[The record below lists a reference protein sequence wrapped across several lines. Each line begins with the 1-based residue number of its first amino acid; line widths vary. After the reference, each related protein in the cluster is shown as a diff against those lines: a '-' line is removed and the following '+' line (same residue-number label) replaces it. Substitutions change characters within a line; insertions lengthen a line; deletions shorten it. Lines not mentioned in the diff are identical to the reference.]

1 MEKINENI
9 TFEELLNQTLKE
21 IKVGQTVTGT
31 VIEITPKNEVFIDI
45 GYKADGIIPANEYIL
60 NAGETVQ
67 EKFKLGDR
75 VTAVIVKLNDGL
87 GNVLLSYNR
96 ARREIDQKEFES
108 KVNNNTIFKA
118 IVSEVNE
125 KGLITNFN
133 TIKIFI
139 PLSLSGINRNEDPH
153 TYKGKEVKFKVIE
166 YNPKTNRIIGSIK
179 QIADEEKKAKLDEFW
194 NNVEVGKMYTGTV
207 TSLSEYV
214 YATTADYIYNQVIEL
229 SKKRKLMELL
239 QKSITELMEAENI
252 DIFMQDKIKQINKIA
267 EINEKEQTFVE
278 QVVETS
284 TEIEKNTLQKPDY
297 TLYTGITDLDKMICG
312 LHKQEL
318 TIIGARPGVGK
329 TTLALQIA
337 EHIAERGT
345 ETAII
350 SLEMSD
356 TQVIQKLIS
365 RRARINSYK
374 MRMGTLETKELEQI
388 GVVSAEIAELP
399 IHLITKARTIQHI
412 ENIARKLK
420 NKNNLGL
427 MIID

>member
-1 MEKINENI
+1 MSDEELEKAMLYYLIYEQEDYVLDETDFAFERNKRIIKAINELKA
-9 TFEELLNQTLKE
+9 EKKE
-21 IKVGQTVTGT
+21 IS
-31 VIEITPKNEVFIDI
+31 
-45 GYKADGIIPANEYIL
+45 IISLQSKISAN
-60 NAGETVQ
+60 NKQ
-67 EKFKLGDR
+67 
-75 VTAVIVKLNDGL
+75 
-87 GNVLLSYNR
+87 
-96 ARREIDQKEFES
+96 
-108 KVNNNTIFKA
+108 
-118 IVSEVNE
+118 
-125 KGLITNFN
+125 
-133 TIKIFI
+133 
-139 PLSLSGINRNEDPH
+139 
-153 TYKGKEVKFKVIE
+153 VIE
-166 YNPKTNRIIGSIK
+166 YLANLN
-179 QIADEEKKAKLDEFW
+179 
-194 NNVEVGKMYTGTV
+194 
-207 TSLSEYV
+207 EYV
-214 YATTADYIYNQVIEL
+214 YATTADYIYNQIIEL

-239 QKSITELMEAENI
+239 QKSITEIMEAENI

-365 RRARINSYK
+365 RRARINNYK

-388 GVVSAEIAELP
+388 GIVSAEIAELP

-427 MIID
+427 MVIDYIQLIKNKGKFNSREQEVADITRTLKLLSLELNIPIIGLCQLNRNAARQEPTLADLRESGAIEQDADNILFLYQEAESTETVVDITLKLAKQRAGETGKIDLKFNKANSEFKGVMRW

>member
-1 MEKINENI
+1 MSDEELEKAMLYYLIYEQEDYILDETDFAFEKNKRIIKAINELKA
-9 TFEELLNQTLKE
+9 EKKE
-21 IKVGQTVTGT
+21 IS
-31 VIEITPKNEVFIDI
+31 
-45 GYKADGIIPANEYIL
+45 IISLQSKISAN
-60 NAGETVQ
+60 NKQ
-67 EKFKLGDR
+67 
-75 VTAVIVKLNDGL
+75 
-87 GNVLLSYNR
+87 
-96 ARREIDQKEFES
+96 
-108 KVNNNTIFKA
+108 
-118 IVSEVNE
+118 
-125 KGLITNFN
+125 
-133 TIKIFI
+133 
-139 PLSLSGINRNEDPH
+139 
-153 TYKGKEVKFKVIE
+153 VIE
-166 YNPKTNRIIGSIK
+166 Y
-179 QIADEEKKAKLDEFW
+179 L
-194 NNVEVGKMYTGTV
+194 

-229 SKKRKLMELL
+229 SKKRKLMTLL

-267 EINEKEQTFVE
+267 EINEKEQTFLE

-284 TEIEKNTLQKPDY
+284 TEIERNTLQKPDY

-312 LHKQEL
+312 LHRQEL

-374 MRMGTLETKELEQI
+374 MRMGTLETKELEQVGI
-388 GVVSAEIAELP
+388 VSAEIAELP

-427 MIID
+427 MIIDYIQLIKNKGKFNSREQEVADITRTLKLLSLELNIPIVGLCQLNRNAARQEPTLADLRESGAIEQDADNILFLYQEAESTETIVDITLKLAKQRAGEIGKINLKFNKANSEFKGVMRW

>member
-1 MEKINENI
+1 MSDEELEKAMLYYLIYEQEDYVLDETDFAFERNKRIIKAINELKA
-9 TFEELLNQTLKE
+9 EKKE
-21 IKVGQTVTGT
+21 IS
-31 VIEITPKNEVFIDI
+31 
-45 GYKADGIIPANEYIL
+45 IISLQSRISAN
-60 NAGETVQ
+60 NKQ
-67 EKFKLGDR
+67 
-75 VTAVIVKLNDGL
+75 
-87 GNVLLSYNR
+87 
-96 ARREIDQKEFES
+96 
-108 KVNNNTIFKA
+108 
-118 IVSEVNE
+118 
-125 KGLITNFN
+125 
-133 TIKIFI
+133 
-139 PLSLSGINRNEDPH
+139 
-153 TYKGKEVKFKVIE
+153 VIE
-166 YNPKTNRIIGSIK
+166 Y
-179 QIADEEKKAKLDEFW
+179 L
-194 NNVEVGKMYTGTV
+194 

-374 MRMGTLETKELEQI
+374 MRMGTLETKELEQV

-427 MIID
+427 MVIDYIQLIKNKGKFNSREQEVADITRTLKLLSLELNIPIVGLCQLNRNAARQEPTLADLRESGAIEQDADNILFLYQEAESTETVVDITLKLAKQRAGETGKIDLKFNKANSEFKGVMRW

>member
-1 MEKINENI
+1 MSDEELEKAMLYYLIYEQEDYVLDETDFAFERNKRIIKAINELKA
-9 TFEELLNQTLKE
+9 EKKE
-21 IKVGQTVTGT
+21 IS
-31 VIEITPKNEVFIDI
+31 
-45 GYKADGIIPANEYIL
+45 IISLQSRISAN
-60 NAGETVQ
+60 NKQ
-67 EKFKLGDR
+67 
-75 VTAVIVKLNDGL
+75 
-87 GNVLLSYNR
+87 
-96 ARREIDQKEFES
+96 
-108 KVNNNTIFKA
+108 
-118 IVSEVNE
+118 
-125 KGLITNFN
+125 
-133 TIKIFI
+133 
-139 PLSLSGINRNEDPH
+139 
-153 TYKGKEVKFKVIE
+153 VIE
-166 YNPKTNRIIGSIK
+166 Y
-179 QIADEEKKAKLDEFW
+179 L
-194 NNVEVGKMYTGTV
+194 

-388 GVVSAEIAELP
+388 GIVSAEIAELP

-427 MIID
+427 MIIDYIQLIKNKGKFNSREQEVADITRTLKLLSLELNIPIVGLCQLNRNAARQEPTLADLRESGAIEQDADNILFLYQEAESTETVVDITLKLAKQRAGETGKIDLKFNKANSEFKGVMRW

>member
-1 MEKINENI
+1 MSDEELEKAMLYYLIYEQEDYVLDETDFAFERNKRIIKAINELKA
-9 TFEELLNQTLKE
+9 EKKE
-21 IKVGQTVTGT
+21 IS
-31 VIEITPKNEVFIDI
+31 
-45 GYKADGIIPANEYIL
+45 IISLQSRISAN
-60 NAGETVQ
+60 NKQ
-67 EKFKLGDR
+67 
-75 VTAVIVKLNDGL
+75 
-87 GNVLLSYNR
+87 
-96 ARREIDQKEFES
+96 
-108 KVNNNTIFKA
+108 
-118 IVSEVNE
+118 
-125 KGLITNFN
+125 
-133 TIKIFI
+133 
-139 PLSLSGINRNEDPH
+139 
-153 TYKGKEVKFKVIE
+153 VIE
-166 YNPKTNRIIGSIK
+166 Y
-179 QIADEEKKAKLDEFW
+179 L
-194 NNVEVGKMYTGTV
+194 

-229 SKKRKLMELL
+229 SKKRKLMALL

-284 TEIEKNTLQKPDY
+284 TEIEENTLQKPDY

-374 MRMGTLETKELEQI
+374 MRMGTLETKELEQVGI
-388 GVVSAEIAELP
+388 VSAEIAELP

-427 MIID
+427 MVIDYIQLIKNKGKFNSREQEVADITRTLKLLSLELNIPIVGLCQLNRNAARQEPTLADLRESGAIEQDADNILFLYQEAESTETVVDITLKLAKQRAGETGKISLKFNKANSEFREVIRC

>member
-1 MEKINENI
+1 MSDEELEKAMLYYLIYEQEDYVLNETDFAFERNKRIIKAINELKA
-9 TFEELLNQTLKE
+9 EKKE
-21 IKVGQTVTGT
+21 IS
-31 VIEITPKNEVFIDI
+31 
-45 GYKADGIIPANEYIL
+45 IISLQSKISAN
-60 NAGETVQ
+60 NKQ
-67 EKFKLGDR
+67 
-75 VTAVIVKLNDGL
+75 
-87 GNVLLSYNR
+87 
-96 ARREIDQKEFES
+96 
-108 KVNNNTIFKA
+108 
-118 IVSEVNE
+118 
-125 KGLITNFN
+125 
-133 TIKIFI
+133 
-139 PLSLSGINRNEDPH
+139 
-153 TYKGKEVKFKVIE
+153 VIE
-166 YNPKTNRIIGSIK
+166 YLANLN
-179 QIADEEKKAKLDEFW
+179 
-194 NNVEVGKMYTGTV
+194 
-207 TSLSEYV
+207 EYV
-214 YATTADYIYNQVIEL
+214 YATTADYIYNQIIEL

-239 QKSITELMEAENI
+239 QKSITEIMEAENI

-365 RRARINSYK
+365 RRARINNYK

-388 GVVSAEIAELP
+388 GIVSAEIAELP

-427 MIID
+427 MIIDYIQLIKNKGKFNSREQEVADITRTLKLLSLELNIPIIGLCQLNRNAARQEPTLADLRESGAIEQDADNILFLYQEAESTETVADITLKLAKQRAGETGKIDLKFNKANSEFKGVMRW

>member
-1 MEKINENI
+1 MSDEELEKAMLYYLIYEQEDYVLDETDFAFERNKRIIKAINELKA
-9 TFEELLNQTLKE
+9 EKKE
-21 IKVGQTVTGT
+21 IS
-31 VIEITPKNEVFIDI
+31 
-45 GYKADGIIPANEYIL
+45 IISLQSKISAN
-60 NAGETVQ
+60 NKQ
-67 EKFKLGDR
+67 
-75 VTAVIVKLNDGL
+75 
-87 GNVLLSYNR
+87 
-96 ARREIDQKEFES
+96 
-108 KVNNNTIFKA
+108 
-118 IVSEVNE
+118 
-125 KGLITNFN
+125 
-133 TIKIFI
+133 
-139 PLSLSGINRNEDPH
+139 
-153 TYKGKEVKFKVIE
+153 VIE
-166 YNPKTNRIIGSIK
+166 Y
-179 QIADEEKKAKLDEFW
+179 L
-194 NNVEVGKMYTGTV
+194 

-427 MIID
+427 MIIDYIQLKKNKGKFNSREQEVEDITRTLKLLSLELNIPIVGLCQLNRNAARQEPTLADLRESGAIEQDADNILFLYQEAESTETVVDITLKLAKQRAGETGKISLKFNKANSEFREVIRC

>member
-1 MEKINENI
+1 MSDEELEKAMLYYLIYEQEDYVLDETDFAFERNKRIIKAINELKA
-9 TFEELLNQTLKE
+9 EKKE
-21 IKVGQTVTGT
+21 IS
-31 VIEITPKNEVFIDI
+31 
-45 GYKADGIIPANEYIL
+45 IISLQSRISAN
-60 NAGETVQ
+60 NKQ
-67 EKFKLGDR
+67 
-75 VTAVIVKLNDGL
+75 
-87 GNVLLSYNR
+87 
-96 ARREIDQKEFES
+96 
-108 KVNNNTIFKA
+108 
-118 IVSEVNE
+118 
-125 KGLITNFN
+125 
-133 TIKIFI
+133 
-139 PLSLSGINRNEDPH
+139 
-153 TYKGKEVKFKVIE
+153 VIE
-166 YNPKTNRIIGSIK
+166 Y
-179 QIADEEKKAKLDEFW
+179 L
-194 NNVEVGKMYTGTV
+194 

-374 MRMGTLETKELEQI
+374 MRMGTLETKELEQVGI
-388 GVVSAEIAELP
+388 VSAEIAELP

-427 MIID
+427 MVIDYIQLIKNKGKFNSREQEVADITRTLKLLSLELNIPIIGLCQLNRNAARQEPTLADLRESGAIEQDADNILFLYQEAESTETVVDITLKLAKQRAGETGKISLKFNKANSEFREVIRC

>member
-1 MEKINENI
+1 MSDEELEKAMLYYLIYEQEDYVLDETDFAFERNKRIIKAINELKA
-9 TFEELLNQTLKE
+9 EKKE
-21 IKVGQTVTGT
+21 IS
-31 VIEITPKNEVFIDI
+31 
-45 GYKADGIIPANEYIL
+45 IISLQSKISAN
-60 NAGETVQ
+60 NKQ
-67 EKFKLGDR
+67 
-75 VTAVIVKLNDGL
+75 
-87 GNVLLSYNR
+87 
-96 ARREIDQKEFES
+96 
-108 KVNNNTIFKA
+108 
-118 IVSEVNE
+118 
-125 KGLITNFN
+125 
-133 TIKIFI
+133 
-139 PLSLSGINRNEDPH
+139 
-153 TYKGKEVKFKVIE
+153 VIE
-166 YNPKTNRIIGSIK
+166 YLANLN
-179 QIADEEKKAKLDEFW
+179 
-194 NNVEVGKMYTGTV
+194 
-207 TSLSEYV
+207 EYV
-214 YATTADYIYNQVIEL
+214 YATTADYIYNQIIEL

-239 QKSITELMEAENI
+239 QKSITEIMEAENI

-365 RRARINSYK
+365 RRARINNYK

-388 GVVSAEIAELP
+388 GIVSAEIAELP

-427 MIID
+427 MIIDYIQLIKNKGKFNSREQEVADITRTLKLLSLELNIPIIGLCQLNRNAARQEPTLADLRESGAIEQDADNILFLYQEAESTETVADITLKLAKQRAGETGKIDLKFNKANSEFKGVMRW

>member
-1 MEKINENI
+1 MSDEELEKAMLYYLIYEQEDYVLDETDFAFERNKRIIKAINELKA
-9 TFEELLNQTLKE
+9 EKKE
-21 IKVGQTVTGT
+21 IS
-31 VIEITPKNEVFIDI
+31 
-45 GYKADGIIPANEYIL
+45 IISLQSRISAN
-60 NAGETVQ
+60 NKQ
-67 EKFKLGDR
+67 
-75 VTAVIVKLNDGL
+75 
-87 GNVLLSYNR
+87 
-96 ARREIDQKEFES
+96 
-108 KVNNNTIFKA
+108 
-118 IVSEVNE
+118 
-125 KGLITNFN
+125 
-133 TIKIFI
+133 
-139 PLSLSGINRNEDPH
+139 
-153 TYKGKEVKFKVIE
+153 VIE
-166 YNPKTNRIIGSIK
+166 Y
-179 QIADEEKKAKLDEFW
+179 L
-194 NNVEVGKMYTGTV
+194 

-239 QKSITELMEAENI
+239 QKSITELMEVENI

-374 MRMGTLETKELEQI
+374 MRMGTLETKELEQVGI
-388 GVVSAEIAELP
+388 VSAEIAELP
-399 IHLITKARTIQHI
+399 IHLITRARTIQHI

-427 MIID
+427 MVIDYIQLIKNKGKFNSREQEVADITRTLKLLSLELNIPIVGLCQLNRNAARQEPTLADLRESGAIEQDADNILFLYQEAESTETVVDITLKLAKQRAGETGKISLKFNKANSEFREVIRC

>member
-1 MEKINENI
+1 MSDEELEKAMLYYLIYEQEDYVLDETDFAFERNKRIIKAINELKA
-9 TFEELLNQTLKE
+9 EKKE
-21 IKVGQTVTGT
+21 IS
-31 VIEITPKNEVFIDI
+31 
-45 GYKADGIIPANEYIL
+45 IISLQSRISAN
-60 NAGETVQ
+60 NKQ
-67 EKFKLGDR
+67 
-75 VTAVIVKLNDGL
+75 
-87 GNVLLSYNR
+87 
-96 ARREIDQKEFES
+96 
-108 KVNNNTIFKA
+108 
-118 IVSEVNE
+118 
-125 KGLITNFN
+125 
-133 TIKIFI
+133 
-139 PLSLSGINRNEDPH
+139 
-153 TYKGKEVKFKVIE
+153 VIE
-166 YNPKTNRIIGSIK
+166 Y
-179 QIADEEKKAKLDEFW
+179 L
-194 NNVEVGKMYTGTV
+194 

-374 MRMGTLETKELEQI
+374 MRMGTLETKELEQVGI
-388 GVVSAEIAELP
+388 VSAKIAELP

-427 MIID
+427 IVIDYIQLIKNKGKFNSREQEVADITRTLKLLSLELNIPIIGLCQLNRNAARQEPTLADLRESGAIEQDADNILFLYQEAESTETVVDITLKLAKQRAGETGKIDLKFNKANSEFKGVMRW

>member
-1 MEKINENI
+1 MSDEELEKAMLYYLIYEQEDYVLDETDFAFERNKRIIKAINELKA
-9 TFEELLNQTLKE
+9 EKKE
-21 IKVGQTVTGT
+21 IS
-31 VIEITPKNEVFIDI
+31 
-45 GYKADGIIPANEYIL
+45 IISLQSRISAN
-60 NAGETVQ
+60 NKQ
-67 EKFKLGDR
+67 
-75 VTAVIVKLNDGL
+75 
-87 GNVLLSYNR
+87 
-96 ARREIDQKEFES
+96 
-108 KVNNNTIFKA
+108 
-118 IVSEVNE
+118 
-125 KGLITNFN
+125 
-133 TIKIFI
+133 
-139 PLSLSGINRNEDPH
+139 
-153 TYKGKEVKFKVIE
+153 VIE
-166 YNPKTNRIIGSIK
+166 Y
-179 QIADEEKKAKLDEFW
+179 L
-194 NNVEVGKMYTGTV
+194 

-239 QKSITELMEAENI
+239 QKSITELMEVENI

-374 MRMGTLETKELEQI
+374 MRMGTLETKELEQVGI
-388 GVVSAEIAELP
+388 VSAEIAELP

-427 MIID
+427 IVIDYIQLIKNKGKFNSREQEVADITRTLKLLSLELNIPIVGLCQLNRNAARQEPTLADLRESGAIEQDADNILFLYQEAESTETVVDITLKLAKQRAGETGKIDLKFNKANSEFKGVMRC

>member
-1 MEKINENI
+1 MSDEELEKAMLYYLIYEQEDYVLDETDFAFERNKRIIKAINELKA
-9 TFEELLNQTLKE
+9 EKKE
-21 IKVGQTVTGT
+21 IS
-31 VIEITPKNEVFIDI
+31 
-45 GYKADGIIPANEYIL
+45 IISLQSRISAN
-60 NAGETVQ
+60 NKQ
-67 EKFKLGDR
+67 
-75 VTAVIVKLNDGL
+75 
-87 GNVLLSYNR
+87 
-96 ARREIDQKEFES
+96 
-108 KVNNNTIFKA
+108 
-118 IVSEVNE
+118 
-125 KGLITNFN
+125 
-133 TIKIFI
+133 
-139 PLSLSGINRNEDPH
+139 
-153 TYKGKEVKFKVIE
+153 VIE
-166 YNPKTNRIIGSIK
+166 Y
-179 QIADEEKKAKLDEFW
+179 L
-194 NNVEVGKMYTGTV
+194 

-214 YATTADYIYNQVIEL
+214 YATTADYIYNQIIEL

-388 GVVSAEIAELP
+388 GIVSAEIAELP

-427 MIID
+427 MVIDYIQLIKNKGKFNSREQEVADITRTLKLLSLELNIPIVGLCQLNRNAARQEPTLADLRESGAIEQDADNILFLYQEAESTETIVDITLKLAKQRAGEIGKINLKFNKANSEFKGVMRW

>member
-1 MEKINENI
+1 MSDEELEKAMLYYLIYEQEDYVLDETDFAFEKNKKIIKAINELKA
-9 TFEELLNQTLKE
+9 EKKE
-21 IKVGQTVTGT
+21 IS
-31 VIEITPKNEVFIDI
+31 
-45 GYKADGIIPANEYIL
+45 IISLQSKISAN
-60 NAGETVQ
+60 NKQ
-67 EKFKLGDR
+67 
-75 VTAVIVKLNDGL
+75 
-87 GNVLLSYNR
+87 
-96 ARREIDQKEFES
+96 
-108 KVNNNTIFKA
+108 
-118 IVSEVNE
+118 
-125 KGLITNFN
+125 
-133 TIKIFI
+133 
-139 PLSLSGINRNEDPH
+139 
-153 TYKGKEVKFKVIE
+153 VIE
-166 YNPKTNRIIGSIK
+166 Y
-179 QIADEEKKAKLDEFW
+179 L
-194 NNVEVGKMYTGTV
+194 
-207 TSLSEYV
+207 TSLSEYI
-214 YATTADYIYNQVIEL
+214 YATTSDYIYNQVIEL

-267 EINEKEQTFVE
+267 EINEKEQTFLE

-284 TEIEKNTLQKPDY
+284 TEIERNTLQKPDY

-312 LHKQEL
+312 LHRQEL

-345 ETAII
+345 EIAII

-374 MRMGTLETKELEQI
+374 MRMGTLETKELEQVGI
-388 GVVSAEIAELP
+388 VSAEIAELP

-427 MIID
+427 MIIDYIQLIKNKGKFNSREQEVADITRTLKLLSLELNIPIVGLCQLNRNAARQEPTLADLRESGAIEQDADNILFLYQEAESTETVVDITLKLAKQRAGETGKISLKFNKANSEFKEVIRC

>member
-1 MEKINENI
+1 MSDEELEKAMLYYLIYEQEDYVLDETDFAFERNKRIIKAINELKA
-9 TFEELLNQTLKE
+9 EKKE
-21 IKVGQTVTGT
+21 IS
-31 VIEITPKNEVFIDI
+31 
-45 GYKADGIIPANEYIL
+45 IISLQSKISAN
-60 NAGETVQ
+60 NKQ
-67 EKFKLGDR
+67 
-75 VTAVIVKLNDGL
+75 
-87 GNVLLSYNR
+87 
-96 ARREIDQKEFES
+96 
-108 KVNNNTIFKA
+108 
-118 IVSEVNE
+118 
-125 KGLITNFN
+125 
-133 TIKIFI
+133 
-139 PLSLSGINRNEDPH
+139 
-153 TYKGKEVKFKVIE
+153 VIE
-166 YNPKTNRIIGSIK
+166 YLANLN
-179 QIADEEKKAKLDEFW
+179 
-194 NNVEVGKMYTGTV
+194 
-207 TSLSEYV
+207 EYV
-214 YATTADYIYNQVIEL
+214 YATTADYIYNQIIEL

-239 QKSITELMEAENI
+239 QKSITEIMEAENI

-365 RRARINSYK
+365 RRARINNYK

-388 GVVSAEIAELP
+388 GIVSAEIAELP

-427 MIID
+427 MIIDYIQLIKNKGKFNSREQEVADITRTLKLLSLELNIPIIGLCQLNRNAARQEPTLADLRESGAIEQDADNILFLYQEAESTETVADITLKLAKQRAGETGKIDLKFNKANSEFKEVMRW

>member
-1 MEKINENI
+1 MSDEELEKAMLYYLIYEQEDYVLDETDFAFERNKRIIKAINELKA
-9 TFEELLNQTLKE
+9 EKKE
-21 IKVGQTVTGT
+21 IS
-31 VIEITPKNEVFIDI
+31 
-45 GYKADGIIPANEYIL
+45 IISLQSRISAN
-60 NAGETVQ
+60 
-67 EKFKLGDR
+67 
-75 VTAVIVKLNDGL
+75 
-87 GNVLLSYNR
+87 NR
-96 ARREIDQKEFES
+96 Q
-108 KVNNNTIFKA
+108 
-118 IVSEVNE
+118 
-125 KGLITNFN
+125 
-133 TIKIFI
+133 
-139 PLSLSGINRNEDPH
+139 
-153 TYKGKEVKFKVIE
+153 VIE
-166 YNPKTNRIIGSIK
+166 Y
-179 QIADEEKKAKLDEFW
+179 L
-194 NNVEVGKMYTGTV
+194 
-207 TSLSEYV
+207 TSLNEYV
-214 YATTADYIYNQVIEL
+214 YATTADYIYNQIIEL

-427 MIID
+427 MIIDYIQLIKNKGKFNSREQEVADITRTLKLLSLELNIPIVGLCQLNRNAARQEPTLADLRESGAIEQDADNILFLYQEAESTETVVDITLKLAKQRAGETGKISLKFNKANSEFREVIRC

>member
-1 MEKINENI
+1 MNDEELEKAMLYYLIYEQEDYVLDETDFAFERNKRIIKAINELKA
-9 TFEELLNQTLKE
+9 EKKE
-21 IKVGQTVTGT
+21 IS
-31 VIEITPKNEVFIDI
+31 
-45 GYKADGIIPANEYIL
+45 IISLQSRISAN
-60 NAGETVQ
+60 NKQ
-67 EKFKLGDR
+67 
-75 VTAVIVKLNDGL
+75 
-87 GNVLLSYNR
+87 
-96 ARREIDQKEFES
+96 
-108 KVNNNTIFKA
+108 
-118 IVSEVNE
+118 
-125 KGLITNFN
+125 
-133 TIKIFI
+133 
-139 PLSLSGINRNEDPH
+139 
-153 TYKGKEVKFKVIE
+153 VIE
-166 YNPKTNRIIGSIK
+166 Y
-179 QIADEEKKAKLDEFW
+179 L
-194 NNVEVGKMYTGTV
+194 

-229 SKKRKLMELL
+229 SKKRKLMALL

-374 MRMGTLETKELEQI
+374 MRMGTLETKELEQVGI
-388 GVVSAEIAELP
+388 VSAEIAELP

-427 MIID
+427 IVIDYIQLIKNKGKFNSREQEVADITRTLKLLSLELNIPIVGLCQLNRNAARQEPTLADLRESGAIEQDADNILFLYQEAESTETVVDITLKLAKQRAGETGKIDLKFNKANSEFKGVMRW

>member
-1 MEKINENI
+1 MSDEELEKAMLYYLIYEQEDYVLDETDFAFEKNKRIIKAINELKA
-9 TFEELLNQTLKE
+9 EKKE
-21 IKVGQTVTGT
+21 IS
-31 VIEITPKNEVFIDI
+31 
-45 GYKADGIIPANEYIL
+45 IISLQSRISAN
-60 NAGETVQ
+60 NKQ
-67 EKFKLGDR
+67 
-75 VTAVIVKLNDGL
+75 
-87 GNVLLSYNR
+87 
-96 ARREIDQKEFES
+96 
-108 KVNNNTIFKA
+108 
-118 IVSEVNE
+118 
-125 KGLITNFN
+125 
-133 TIKIFI
+133 
-139 PLSLSGINRNEDPH
+139 
-153 TYKGKEVKFKVIE
+153 VIE
-166 YNPKTNRIIGSIK
+166 YLANLN
-179 QIADEEKKAKLDEFW
+179 
-194 NNVEVGKMYTGTV
+194 
-207 TSLSEYV
+207 EYV

-229 SKKRKLMELL
+229 SKKRKLMALL
-239 QKSITELMEAENI
+239 QRSITELMEAESI

-267 EINEKEQTFVE
+267 EINEKEQTFLE

-284 TEIEKNTLQKPDY
+284 TEIERNTLQKPDY

-312 LHKQEL
+312 LHRQEL

-350 SLEMSD
+350 SLEMSN

-374 MRMGTLETKELEQI
+374 MRMGTLETKELEQVGI
-388 GVVSAEIAELP
+388 VSAEIAELP

-427 MIID
+427 MIIDYIQLIKNKGKFNSREQEVADITRTLKLLSLELNIPIVGLCQLNRNAARQEPTLADLRESGAIEQDADNILFLYQEAESTETVVDITLKLAKQRAGETGKIDLKFNKANSEFKGVVRWR

>member
-1 MEKINENI
+1 MSDEELEKAMLYYLIYEQEDYVLDETDFAFERNKRIIKAINELKA
-9 TFEELLNQTLKE
+9 EKKE
-21 IKVGQTVTGT
+21 IS
-31 VIEITPKNEVFIDI
+31 
-45 GYKADGIIPANEYIL
+45 IISLQSRISAN
-60 NAGETVQ
+60 NKQ
-67 EKFKLGDR
+67 
-75 VTAVIVKLNDGL
+75 
-87 GNVLLSYNR
+87 
-96 ARREIDQKEFES
+96 
-108 KVNNNTIFKA
+108 
-118 IVSEVNE
+118 
-125 KGLITNFN
+125 
-133 TIKIFI
+133 
-139 PLSLSGINRNEDPH
+139 
-153 TYKGKEVKFKVIE
+153 VIE
-166 YNPKTNRIIGSIK
+166 Y
-179 QIADEEKKAKLDEFW
+179 L
-194 NNVEVGKMYTGTV
+194 

-239 QKSITELMEAENI
+239 QKSITELMEVENI

-267 EINEKEQTFVE
+267 EIDEKEQTFVE

-427 MIID
+427 MIIDYIQLIKNKGKFNSREQEVADITRTLKLLSLELNIPIVGLCQLNRNAARQEPTLADLRESGAIEQDADNILFLYQEAESTETVVDITLKLAKQRAGETGKISLKFNKANSEFREVIRC

>member
-1 MEKINENI
+1 MSDEELEKAMLYYLIYEQEDYVLDETDFAFERNKRIIKAINELKA
-9 TFEELLNQTLKE
+9 EKKE
-21 IKVGQTVTGT
+21 IS
-31 VIEITPKNEVFIDI
+31 
-45 GYKADGIIPANEYIL
+45 IISLQSRISAN
-60 NAGETVQ
+60 NKQ
-67 EKFKLGDR
+67 
-75 VTAVIVKLNDGL
+75 
-87 GNVLLSYNR
+87 
-96 ARREIDQKEFES
+96 
-108 KVNNNTIFKA
+108 
-118 IVSEVNE
+118 
-125 KGLITNFN
+125 
-133 TIKIFI
+133 
-139 PLSLSGINRNEDPH
+139 
-153 TYKGKEVKFKVIE
+153 VIE
-166 YNPKTNRIIGSIK
+166 Y
-179 QIADEEKKAKLDEFW
+179 L
-194 NNVEVGKMYTGTV
+194 

-388 GVVSAEIAELP
+388 GIVSAEIAELP

-427 MIID
+427 MIIDYIQLIKNKGKFNSREQEVADITRTLKLLSLELNIPIVGLCQLNRNAARQEPTLADLRESGAIEQDADNILFLYQDAESTETVVDITLKLAKQRAGETGKIDLKFNKANSEFKGVMRW

>member
-1 MEKINENI
+1 MSDEELEKAMLYYLIYEQEDYVLDETDFAFERNKRIIKAINE
-9 TFEELLNQTLKE
+9 LK
-21 IKVGQTVTGT
+21 
-31 VIEITPKNEVFIDI
+31 
-45 GYKADGIIPANEYIL
+45 A
-60 NAGETVQ
+60 
-67 EKFKLGDR
+67 EK
-75 VTAVIVKLNDGL
+75 
-87 GNVLLSYNR
+87 
-96 ARREIDQKEFES
+96 REISIISLQS
-108 KVNNNTIFKA
+108 RISANNKQ
-118 IVSEVNE
+118 
-125 KGLITNFN
+125 
-133 TIKIFI
+133 
-139 PLSLSGINRNEDPH
+139 
-153 TYKGKEVKFKVIE
+153 VIE
-166 YNPKTNRIIGSIK
+166 Y
-179 QIADEEKKAKLDEFW
+179 L
-194 NNVEVGKMYTGTV
+194 

-427 MIID
+427 MIIDYIQLIKNKGKFNSREQEVADITRTLKLLSLELNIPIVGLCQLNRNAARQEPTLADLRESGAIEQDADNILFLYQEAESTETIVDITLKLAKQRAGEIGKINLKFNKANSEFKGVMRW